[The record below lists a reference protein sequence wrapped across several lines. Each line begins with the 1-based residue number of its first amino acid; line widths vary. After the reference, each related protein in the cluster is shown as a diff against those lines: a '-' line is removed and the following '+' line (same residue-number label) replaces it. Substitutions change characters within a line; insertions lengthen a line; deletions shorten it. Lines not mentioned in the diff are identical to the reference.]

1 MELSEIGVTEKK
13 EKQFNSKGI
22 YTAEDLTKYIP
33 RKYYDFTKITGIL
46 PPNEISVFYA
56 TVKEVKANH
65 GAIPVLYAKCETEDG
80 KLVQVSWFHQNF
92 LKPKIEKMTKR
103 EVIIAGKVT
112 YDKEWR
118 RYKIGTPLLFDF
130 KSQIAMSIKP
140 VYSKIKGMADDYLY
154 EKLAMAIKARDC
166 VTETLPKETVKTLD
180 IMFLKEALSEIHF
193 PQSMERLEKA
203 KERMLYDDLIYFALR
218 NEWNK
223 ENSKIK
229 SEIKITNLSLAKKIQ
244 GSLPYS
250 LTQDQ
255 RAAIN
260 TIYKTANE
268 GRRINA
274 LLQGDV
280 GSGKTIVAML
290 SMACFV
296 SSGYQAALLAPTKI
310 LAVQHYNDLLALLKD
325 TEYEPVYFGGELSAK
340 DKKKALEKIKN
351 GEARFIVGTH
361 SLIGKSVEFENLG
374 LAIIDEEHKFGV
386 AQRRRIV
393 EMSEGGVHSITMS
406 ATPIP
411 RSLAKVIYGDNIE
424 LLTIK
429 TMPQGR
435 KPVKTGIAKSRN
447 HIYSFLKKEIAAGHK
462 AYIVCPMIDDNE
474 DMEDVASVETISEE
488 YRAALPDVKI
498 ATLTGKDKKNVTE
511 ETINAFKNG
520 DTDILI
526 ATSVIEVGVNV
537 PNATVIVIS
546 SADRF
551 GLSSLHQ
558 LRGRVGRSS
567 LQSYCVLECEKAKDG
582 SNERLNAMVNTTDGF
597 EIAKADLSIRGAGDF
612 IGTKQS
618 GNNKYVSLMLAYP
631 TEYLK
636 AKDEAKKILD
646 LRLECKAL
654 DTFLDEK
661 EKEAQIEK

>member
-22 YTAEDLTKYIP
+22 YTAEDLTRYIP

-46 PPNEISVFYA
+46 PPSEISVFCA
-56 TVKEVKANH
+56 TVKEVKANY

-80 KLVQVSWFHQNF
+80 KKVQVSWFRQNH
-92 LKPKIEKMTKR
+92 LKFRIEKMTTR
-103 EVIIAGKVT
+103 VVIIAGKVI
-112 YDKEWR
+112 YDKEWH
-118 RYKIGTPLLFDF
+118 RYKVSSPLLFEY
-130 KSQIAMSIKP
+130 KSQVALYIKP
-140 VYSKIKGMADDYLY
+140 VYSKIKGMAEEYLY
-154 EKLAMAIKARDC
+154 EKLAMSIKARDC
-166 VTETLPKETVKTLD
+166 IEETLPKDTVKELN
-180 IMFLKEALSEIHF
+180 IMYLKEALTQIHF
-193 PQSMERLEKA
+193 PQSMELLEKA
-203 KERMLYDDLIYFALR
+203 KERMLYDDLIYFAIR

-223 ENSKIK
+223 ENSKAY
-229 SEIKITNLSLAKKIQ
+229 SDIKITDLSLAKSIQ
-244 GSLPYS
+244 SGLPYQ

-255 RAAIN
+255 RLAIN
-260 TIYKTANE
+260 TIYKTVNA
-268 GRRINA
+268 GKRLNA

-290 SMACFV
+290 AMACFV
-296 SSGYQAALLAPTKI
+296 SSGFQSALLAPTKI
-310 LAVQHYNDLLALLKD
+310 LALQHYNDLKALLKD

-340 DKKKALEKIKN
+340 EKKKALDKIKS

-361 SLIGKSVEFENLG
+361 SLIGKSVEFENLA
-374 LAIIDEEHKFGV
+374 LAIVDEEHKFGV

-393 EMSEGGVHSITMS
+393 EMSERGVHSITMS

-411 RSLAKVIYGDNIE
+411 RSLAQVIYGDNIE

-429 TMPQGR
+429 TMPNGR
-435 KPVKTGIAKSRN
+435 KPVRTGIAKSRN
-447 HIYSFLKKEIAAGHK
+447 HIYSFLKKEIASGHQ
-462 AYIVCPMIDDNE
+462 AYVVCPMIDDNE
-474 DMEDVASVETISEE
+474 DMEEVASIEKVSAE
-488 YRAALPDVKI
+488 YKDALAGVRI
-498 ATLTGKDKKNVTE
+498 ATLTGKDKKAVTE
-511 ETINAFKNG
+511 ETITAFKNG
-520 DTDILI
+520 EIDVLI

-558 LRGRVGRSS
+558 LRGRVGRSD
-567 LQSYCVLECEKAKDG
+567 LQSYCILECEKAKDG

-597 EIAKADLSIRGAGDF
+597 EIAKADLNIRGAGDF

-631 TEYLK
+631 DEYHK
-636 AKDEAKKILD
+636 AKEQAKKILD
-646 LRLECKAL
+646 LRLDCKAL

-661 EKEAQIEK
+661 EKEAQNES